1 MSGSVL
7 LLLHRDDTISPLAR
21 LWVKLAS
28 RRERPELFFSDA
40 VRALSRRWYF
50 VVLGVV
56 LTAVGGYQSARV
68 SPMYLASEVL
78 VIQSPVS
85 VNAPNPLTGIYPS
98 VAITAAAVAS
108 SLVTPEA
115 QEDFRKAGVTGT
127 YEFLPRNTGTNQEPR
142 YLISSMTVTNTTDSE
157 DSAIQALYV
166 LTSAYNARL
175 KELQDRWNVRQDLRI
190 TVSTLVPPS
199 AVLLS
204 HSASRAL
211 FGSAILGGLSTL
223 AFPLWIDTFVRRR
236 QRDPVQASMG
246 TL

>member
-1 MSGSVL
+1 M
-7 LLLHRDDTISPLAR
+7 
-21 LWVKLAS
+21 
-28 RRERPELFFSDA
+28 FFSDA
-40 VRALSRRWYF
+40 VRALSRRWYL
-50 VVLGVV
+50 VVFGVV
-56 LTAVGGYQSARV
+56 LTAAGGYQSAKV

-108 SLVTPEA
+108 SLITP
-115 QEDFRKAGVTGT
+115 QSQDDFRNAGVTGT

-157 DSAIQALYV
+157 PAAIHALYI
-166 LTSAYNARL
+166 LTSAYNQHL

-211 FGSAILGGLSTL
+211 LGSAILGGLATI
-223 AFPLWIDTFVRRR
+223 AIPLWVDHLVRRR
-236 QRDPVQASMG
+236 QRDPIQAVIGSV
-246 TL
+246 